1 MRQITT
7 TVTLCW
13 AVAAASIVAADDR
26 ITGFAEPLQQVEVA
40 APEAGLIESIR
51 VREGDQV
58 ERGQTLATLDARVLE
73 ASLALA
79 RAKSQSTAQ
88 VDAATAEYE
97 LRKDRLGAI
106 EQLQRE
112 GHANTEELQRAR
124 RDASVAESKLK
135 AAQEDVALSA
145 LEARQIEAQIDRRT
159 VRSPIDG
166 VVIRLTKQQGEFLSP
181 ADPVL
186 ATIANL
192 DTLRVKFHVPTRQAT
207 RFAVGQTVDVFF
219 PDDERLATARI
230 DFVSPVTDAD
240 SGTVRVDVVIDNKQ
254 GLFRSGVRC
263 TFLPL
268 LTKK

>member
-1 MRQITT
+1 LVAATT
-7 TVTLCW
+7 T
-13 AVAAASIVAADDR
+13 AVAADDR
-26 ITGFAEPLQQVEVA
+26 ISGFAEPLQQVEVA

-51 VREGDQV
+51 VREGDAV
-58 ERGQTLATLDARVLE
+58 DRGQTLAQLDVRVLE

-79 RAKSQSTAQ
+79 RAKAQSTAQ
-88 VDAATAEYE
+88 VDAAAAEYQ
-97 LRKDRLGAI
+97 LRKDRLDAI

-124 RDASVAESKLK
+124 RDAAVAESKLK
-135 AAQEDVALSA
+135 AAKEDVALSA
-145 LEARQIEAQIDRRT
+145 LEARQIEAQIDRRII
-159 VRSPIDG
+159 RSPVDG
-166 VVIRLTKQQGEFLSP
+166 VVIRLTRQQGEFLSP

-192 DTLRVKFHVPTRQAT
+192 DTLRVKFHVPTRQAKQY
-207 RFAVGQTVDVFF
+207 AVGQTVDIFF
-219 PDDERLATARI
+219 PDDERLAPARI
-230 DFVSPVTDAD
+230 DFVSPVTNAD

-268 LTKK
+268 LTRTDTVR